1 MTKSTHPHT
10 CALLRNSSRLALTAA
25 LTAGLSVGLATTAA
39 HAQAKATQA
48 TVADNNTVIDEVVV
62 TGYRASLR
70 SAMETKRSS
79 DIMLDAI
86 NAEDIADFPDSNLAE
101 SLQRLPGISIDRDN
115 GEGRTISVRGLS
127 GDFSRVRINNLEAL
141 STGANNDAGASP
153 NRSRA
158 FDFNAFASELFS
170 SVRVSKSSSASADE
184 GSLGA
189 TVDLITGKPFDY
201 KGAAFAASA
210 EDSYYE
216 NGKTH
221 SPRLTGLISDRWF
234 DGKVG
239 FLLSG
244 AYAKRKSVD
253 DTYARGAGSSDF
265 TYRGSTWTGDELPG
279 RAGFA
284 APTGTVFRALIPAP
298 ANTTGAALDAYKANP
313 ANYYNPLA
321 NPAAYAEMTGSD
333 PAAYAKL
340 YPNCAA
346 AAGQPIQTITAT
358 SPGCNDSLIR
368 FPALPSL
375 TQKDVVTERIGLTS
389 AFQVQIS
396 ERTRLTVDALYSRF
410 ESETTNYGLSP
421 VGLNR
426 NNTNASYQFGANV
439 PTATARNGTAM
450 TPAQRRAL
458 YPGTCTFAEETELNP
473 GQDCGQALYGS
484 TPLAGYTFSYTPYNL
499 DPYEYY
505 TNPTSPGYLGTEAS
519 LPFRGDLIGRPSVK
533 LLDAEVVG
541 NNAKYL
547 KLSNIDWRSY
557 ADRGAYTTDF
567 RQASFDVTHE
577 FSDRFHGEF
586 SGGLSQ
592 SKNENQ
598 GTLVE
603 FNYMDAQEA
612 FIFDERG
619 ATGMPRFDAGFNAA
633 DPKKWG
639 LIKGFS
645 AMRNYKRET
654 VNKYKGLKADFTY
667 ELDDNWTIKF
677 GGTGRQF
684 NFSTN
689 QFERNS
695 DLLNPTEKEA
705 GVSIA
710 SLGQVIDFG
719 QGLDVPAGTTTSFFA
734 PSLEAFDD
742 VFDFTC
748 NCVNKYGDYRITRK
762 RNRSASFGVTEKNY
776 AYYAEFNFDYDILD
790 GRRLSGN
797 FGIRQA
803 HTSVDA
809 QGETT
814 AGRPIYGGNSYDDT
828 LPSGNVT
835 FEAFHNFYIRAAA
848 AKVMARPLLG
858 NLSPAV
864 TGISVPGDGSTTGG
878 TLTVGNPKLSPFR
891 GEAYDLAAEWYFT
904 PGGLISLAY
913 FRKDISSYPQT
924 IFYEAPLGEFL
935 DAEAIEQLKLQ
946 FPGATGADVF
956 RRAYIDANYPFLAR
970 QVRDAP
976 GGVLQGWEFNFQ
988 QDLTFLP
995 WYFKNLGIQ
1004 FNATKLDTELTYILD
1019 PGSVN
1024 ATTGAVI
1031 KAPTFGKAP
1040 WLGASPQG
1048 INFTLYYET
1057 EKFNARVS
1065 TAYRDQYYTAYPL
1078 AAGNCDPGL
1087 QSTGAA
1093 CDSPLINEFNGAK
1106 STMNVDFSM
1115 RYSPIKQVSI
1125 TFEAL
1130 NLTNEMS
1137 ERFSYNDP
1145 VISSYGGTGPN
1156 YRFGIRY
1163 KY

>member
-1 MTKSTHPHT
+1 MTTSTHPRT
-10 CALLRNSSRLALTAA
+10 RALLRHSSRRALTAA
-25 LTAGLSVGLATTAA
+25 LTAGFSIGLAATAA
-39 HAQAKATQA
+39 QAQTAP
-48 TVADNNTVIDEVVV
+48 VASNSDASVVEEVVV

-70 SAMETKRSS
+70 SAMETKKTS
-79 DIMLDAI
+79 DVMLDAI

-127 GDFSRVRINNLEAL
+127 GDFSRVRINNMEAL

-170 SVRVSKSSSASADE
+170 SVRVRKSSSADADE

-201 KGAAFAASA
+201 KKTAFAASA

-221 SPRLTGLISDRWF
+221 SPRFTVLASDRWF

-239 FLLSG
+239 LLLSG

-253 DTYARGAGSSDF
+253 DNYGRGAGSSDY

-284 APTGTVFRALIPAP
+284 APTGTVFSALIP
-298 ANTTGAALDAYKANP
+298 TTLKGAALDAYKANP
-313 ANYYNPLA
+313 ANYYNPMA

-346 AAGQPIQTITAT
+346 AAAQPVASLTPTTA
-358 SPGCNDSLIR
+358 GCNDSLIR
-368 FPALPSL
+368 FPALPTL
-375 TQKDVVTERIGLTS
+375 NQKDVDTERLGLTG

-396 ERTRLTVDALYSRF
+396 DRTRLTVDALYSRF
-410 ESETTNYGLSP
+410 KSVTTNYGLSP

-426 NNTNASYQFGANV
+426 NNTNASYAYGGNV
-439 PTATARNGTAM
+439 PTATARNGSTL
-450 TPAQRRAL
+450 TEAQRRGL
-458 YPGTCTFAEETELNP
+458 YPGSCTFAEETELNP
-473 GQDCGQALYGS
+473 GQDCGQSLNGTAPVS
-484 TPLAGYTFSYTPYNL
+484 GYTFSYNPNNL

-505 TNPTSPGYLGTEAS
+505 TNPASPGYAGPGAS

-541 NNAKYL
+541 QNAEYL
-547 KLSNIDWRSY
+547 KLGNVDWRSA

-567 RQASFDVTHE
+567 RQVSADLTHE
-577 FSDRFHGEF
+577 FSDRFSGQF
-586 SGGLSQ
+586 SAGLSE
-592 SKNENQ
+592 STNKNT

-603 FNYMDAQEA
+603 FNYMDAPEP

-633 DPKKWG
+633 DPNKWG
-639 LIKGFS
+639 IVKGFS
-645 AMRNYKRET
+645 AMRNYERET
-654 VNKYKGLKADFTY
+654 VNTYKGLKADFTY
-667 ELDDNWTIKF
+667 EVDDHWTIKF
-677 GGTGRQF
+677 GGTGRRF
-684 NFSTN
+684 KFTTN

-695 DLLNPTEKEA
+695 DLLNPTEREA

-719 QGLDVPAGTTTSFFA
+719 QGLEVPEGTTTSFFA
-734 PSLEAFDD
+734 PSLEAFDN
-742 VFDFTC
+742 VFGFTC
-748 NCVNKYGDYRITRK
+748 NCINKYGDFRITRK
-762 RNRSASFGVTEKNY
+762 RNRSASFGVTEENL
-776 AYYAEFNFDYDILD
+776 AYYAQFNFSYDVLD

-797 FGIRQA
+797 LGIRQA
-803 HTSVDA
+803 HTAVDS

-814 AGRPIYGGNSYDDT
+814 AGRAIYGKNSYDDT
-828 LPSGNVT
+828 LPAGNVT
-835 FEAFHNFYIRAAA
+835 FEAFHNFYVRAAA

-864 TGISVPGDGSTTGG
+864 TGISIPSDGSSTGA

-891 GEAYDLAAEWYFT
+891 GEAYDIAAEWYFT

-913 FRKDISSYPQT
+913 FRKDIASYPQT
-924 IFYEAPLGEFL
+924 IFYEAPLSDFL
-935 DAEAIEQLKLQ
+935 DPAAIEQLKAQ
-946 FPGATGADVF
+946 FPGETGGDVF
-956 RRAYIDANYPFLAR
+956 RRAYIDANNPVLAR

-976 GGVLQGWEFNFQ
+976 GGILQGWEFNYQ

-995 WYFKNLGIQ
+995 WYFKNLGVQ
-1004 FNATKLDTELTYILD
+1004 FNMTKLDTELTYILD

-1024 ATTGAVI
+1024 AATGAVT
-1031 KAPTFGKAP
+1031 KAPVHGKGP
-1040 WLGASPQG
+1040 WLGASPKG
-1048 INFTLYYET
+1048 VNFTLYYET
-1057 EKFNARVS
+1057 DKFNARVS
-1065 TAYRDQYYTAYPL
+1065 VAHRSRYYTTYPIT
-1078 AAGNCDPGL
+1078 AGNCDPGL
-1087 QSTGAA
+1087 QANGSA
-1093 CDSPLINEFNGAK
+1093 CDSPLINEFSGAK
-1106 STMNVDFSM
+1106 ATTNVDFSM
-1115 RYSPIKQVSI
+1115 RYQPLKQVSI

-1130 NLTNEMS
+1130 NITNEMA
-1137 ERFSYNDP
+1137 ERFSYADP
-1145 VISSYGGTGPN
+1145 VVQSYGGTGPN
-1156 YRFGIRY
+1156 YRIGVRY

>member
-39 HAQAKATQA
+39 HAQATSGAA
-48 TVADNNTVIDEVVV
+48 VENTVDEVVV

-70 SAMETKRSS
+70 SAIETKKTS
-79 DIMLDAI
+79 DVMLDAI

-127 GDFSRVRINNLEAL
+127 GDFSRVRINNMEAL
-141 STGANNDAGASP
+141 STGAANDSGSSP

-170 SVRVSKSSSASADE
+170 SVRVTKSSSASADE

-201 KGAAFAASA
+201 KGAEFAASA

-221 SPRLTGLISDRWF
+221 SPRLTMLASDRWL

-239 FLLSG
+239 LLVSG

-253 DTYARGAGSSDF
+253 DSYSRGTGSSDYA
-265 TYRGSTWTGDELPG
+265 YRGSTWTGDELPG

-284 APTGTVFRALIPAP
+284 APTGTVFTALIP
-298 ANTTGAALDAYKANP
+298 TTLTGAALDAYKANP

-346 AAGQPIQTITAT
+346 ATATPVAGVTPT

-375 TQKDVVTERIGLTS
+375 TQKDVDTERVGLTA
-389 AFQVQIS
+389 AFQVEIS
-396 ERTRLTVDALYSRF
+396 ERTKLTVDALYSRF
-410 ESETTNYGLSP
+410 KSETTNYGLSP

-426 NNTNASYQFGANV
+426 NNTNASYSYGANV
-439 PTATARNGTAM
+439 PTATARAGSAM
-450 TPAQRRAL
+450 TAAQRRAL
-458 YPGTCTFAEETELNP
+458 YPGTCTFADETELNP
-473 GQDCGQALYGS
+473 GQDCGQSLYG
-484 TPLAGYTFSYTPYNL
+484 TAPLPGYSFSYSPYNR

-505 TNPTSPGYLGTEAS
+505 TNPLSPGYAGPEAS

-533 LLDAEVVG
+533 LLDADVVG
-541 NNAKYL
+541 QNAEYL
-547 KLSNIDWRSY
+547 KLGNVDWRSY

-567 RQASFDVTHE
+567 KQVSLDLTHE
-577 FSDRFHGEF
+577 FSDRFRGQF
-586 SGGLSQ
+586 SAGMSE
-592 SKNENQ
+592 SKNDNQ

-603 FNYMDAQEA
+603 FNYMDAQEP

-639 LIKGFS
+639 IIKGFS

-654 VNKYKGLKADFTY
+654 DNTYKGFKADFTY
-667 ELDDNWTIKF
+667 DVDDNWTLKF
-677 GGTGRQF
+677 GGTGRKYE
-684 NFSTN
+684 FSTN

-742 VFDFTC
+742 VFGFTC
-748 NCVNKYGDYRITRK
+748 NCINKYGDYRITRK
-762 RNRSASFGVTEKNY
+762 RNRSASFAVNESNY
-776 AYYAEFNFDYDILD
+776 AYYAEFDFNYDVLD

-797 FGIRQA
+797 LGIRQT
-803 HTSVDA
+803 HTNVDS

-864 TGISVPGDGSTTGG
+864 TGISVPGDGSTTGA

-891 GEAYDLAAEWYFT
+891 GKAYDLAAEWYFNK
-904 PGGLISLAY
+904 GGLISLAY

-924 IFYEAPLGEFL
+924 IFYEAPLTEFL
-935 DAEAIEQLKLQ
+935 DADAITALKAQ
-946 FPGATGADVF
+946 FPGTTGSDVF

-995 WYFKNLGIQ
+995 WYFKNLGVQ

-1024 ATTGAVI
+1024 ATTGVVT
-1031 KAPTFGKAP
+1031 KAPTYGKAP
-1040 WLGASPQG
+1040 WLGSSPKG
-1048 INFTLYYET
+1048 INFTVYYET

-1065 TAYRDQYYTAYPL
+1065 TAYRDQYYTSYPL

-1115 RYSPIKQVSI
+1115 RYSPIPQVSI

-1130 NLTNEMS
+1130 NITNEMS

-1145 VISSYGGTGPN
+1145 VIQSYGGAGPN
-1156 YRFGIRY
+1156 YRIGVRY

>member
-25 LTAGLSVGLATTAA
+25 LTASVSIGLAAGAA
-39 HAQAKATQA
+39 HAQSASTPN
-48 TVADNNTVIDEVVV
+48 ADAAVVEEVVV

-70 SAMETKRSS
+70 SAMETKKTS
-79 DIMLDAI
+79 DVMLDAI

-127 GDFSRVRINNLEAL
+127 GDFSRVRINNMEAL
-141 STGANNDAGASP
+141 STGAANDAGSSP

-158 FDFNAFASELFS
+158 FDFNAFASQLFR
-170 SVRVSKSSSASADE
+170 SVRVTKSSSAAADE

-201 KGAAFAASA
+201 KKRAFAVSA

-221 SPRLTGLISDRWF
+221 SPRVTVLASDRWF

-239 FLLSG
+239 MLVSG

-253 DTYARGAGSSDF
+253 DTYARGPGSSDY

-284 APTGTVFRALIPAP
+284 APTGTVFTALIP
-298 ANTTGAALDAYKANP
+298 TTLTGAALATYKANP
-313 ANYYNPLA
+313 ANYYNPMA
-321 NPAAYAEMTGSD
+321 NSAAYAEMTGSD

-346 AAGQPIQTITAT
+346 AVAQPVSGVTAT

-375 TQKDVVTERIGLTS
+375 TEKVVGTERLGLTA

-410 ESETTNYGLSP
+410 ESVTTNYGLSP

-426 NNTNASYQFGANV
+426 NNTNASYSYGANV
-439 PTATARNGTAM
+439 PTATARNGSAM
-450 TPAQRRAL
+450 TAAQRRAL
-458 YPGTCTFAEETELNP
+458 YPGTCTFADETELNP
-473 GQDCGQALYGS
+473 GQDCGQSLYGT
-484 TPLAGYTFSYTPYNL
+484 TPLPGYSFSYTPYNL

-505 TNPTSPGYLGTEAS
+505 TNPASVGYAGPAAT

-541 NNAKYL
+541 QNAEYL

-557 ADRGAYTTDF
+557 ADRGSYTTDF
-567 RQASFDVTHE
+567 RQFSVNLTHE
-577 FSDRFHGEF
+577 FSDRFRGEF
-586 SGGLSQ
+586 SGGMSE
-592 SKNENQ
+592 STNKNQ

-603 FNYMDAQEA
+603 FNYMDAQEP

-619 ATGMPRFDAGFNAA
+619 ASGMPKFDAGFNAA
-633 DPKKWG
+633 DPNKWG
-639 LIKGFS
+639 IIKGFS
-645 AMRNYKRET
+645 GMRNYVRET
-654 VNKYKGLKADFTY
+654 VNTYEGLKADFTY
-667 ELDDNWTIKF
+667 ELDDNWSVQF
-677 GGTGRQF
+677 GGTGRKF
-684 NFSTN
+684 EFTTN
-689 QFERNS
+689 QFERNN

-710 SLGQVIDFG
+710 SLGQVVDVA
-719 QGLDVPAGTTTSFFA
+719 QGLNAPAGTTTSFWA
-734 PSLEAFDD
+734 PNMDAFSN
-742 VFDFTC
+742 VFGFDC
-748 NCVNKYGDYRITRK
+748 NCINKYGDYRVTRK
-762 RNRSASFGVTEKNY
+762 RNRSASFGVTEENY
-776 AYYAEFNFDYDILD
+776 AYYAQFNFNYDILD

-797 FGIRQA
+797 VGVRQA
-803 HTSVDA
+803 HTEVNA

-814 AGRPIYGGNSYDDT
+814 AGRPIYGDNSYDDT
-828 LPSGNVT
+828 LPAGNVT

-864 TGISVPGDGSTTGG
+864 TGISVPSDGSSTGG

-891 GEAYDLAAEWYFT
+891 GKAYDVAAEWYFM
-904 PGGLISLAY
+904 PGGLISLGY

-924 IFYEAPLGEFL
+924 IFYEAPLSEFL
-935 DAEAIEQLKLQ
+935 DPEAIEALKLG
-946 FPGATGADVF
+946 FPGATGGDVF
-956 RRAYIDANYPFLAR
+956 RRAYIDADNTFLAR

-976 GGVLQGWEFNFQ
+976 GGVLQGWEFNYQ

-1004 FNATKLDTELTYILD
+1004 FNMTKLDTELTYILD

-1024 ATTGAVI
+1024 AATGAVT
-1031 KAPTFGKAP
+1031 KAPVYGKGP
-1040 WLGASPQG
+1040 WLGASPNG
-1048 INFTLYYET
+1048 MNFTLYYET

-1065 TAYRDQYYTAYPL
+1065 VAHRSRYYTTYPIT
-1078 AAGNCDPGL
+1078 AGNCDPGL
-1087 QSTGAA
+1087 QANGSA
-1093 CDSPLINEFNGAK
+1093 CDSPLINEFSGAK
-1106 STMNVDFSM
+1106 ATTNVDFSM
-1115 RYSPIKQVSI
+1115 RYQPLKQVSI

-1130 NLTNEMS
+1130 NITNEMA
-1137 ERFSYNDP
+1137 ERFSYADP
-1145 VISSYGGTGPN
+1145 VIQSYGGTGPN
-1156 YRFGIRY
+1156 YRIGVRY

>member
-1 MTKSTHPHT
+1 MTINDQNARSIRGY
-10 CALLRNSSRLALTAA
+10 LLAGISATAIIA
-25 LTAGLSVGLATTAA
+25 CFGSATAMAQE
-39 HAQAKATQA
+39 AQATAPA
-48 TVADNNTVIDEVVV
+48 ETVSEVVV
-62 TGYRASLR
+62 TGYRAALR
-70 SAMETKRSS
+70 SAMETKKTS
-79 DIMLDAI
+79 DVMLDAI

-127 GDFSRVRINNLEAL
+127 GDFSRVRINNMEAL

-170 SVRVSKSSSASADE
+170 SVKVRKSSSAEADE

-201 KGAAFAASA
+201 KRSAFAASA

-221 SPRLTGLISDRWF
+221 SPRVTVLASDRWF
-234 DGKVG
+234 DGRVG
-239 FLLSG
+239 LLVSG

-253 DTYARGAGSSDF
+253 DTYGRGGGSADY

-284 APTGTVFRALIPAP
+284 APTGTVFRALIP
-298 ANTTGAALDAYKANP
+298 TTLTGAALDTYKANP
-313 ANYYNPLA
+313 ANYYNPVA
-321 NPAAYAEMTGSD
+321 NPAAYAELTGSD
-333 PAAYAKL
+333 PIAYAKL
-340 YPNCAA
+340 NPNCAA
-346 AAGQPIQTITAT
+346 TAAQAVASLTPTTG
-358 SPGCNDSLIR
+358 GCNDSLIR

-375 TQKDVVTERIGLTS
+375 TQKNVDTERLGLTA

-396 ERTRLTVDALYSRF
+396 DRTRLSIDALYSRF
-410 ESETTNYGLSP
+410 KSVTTNYGLSP

-426 NNTNASYQFGANV
+426 NNTNAAYAYGANV
-439 PTATARNGTAM
+439 PTATARNGTAFND
-450 TPAQRRAL
+450 TQRRAL
-458 YPGTCTFAEETELNP
+458 YPGGCTFADETDLNP
-473 GQDCGQALYGS
+473 GQDCGQSLYG
-484 TPLAGYTFSYTPYNL
+484 TAPVAGYNFSYNPYNL

-505 TNPTSPGYLGTEAS
+505 TNAASPGYAGPASS

-541 NNAKYL
+541 QNAEYL
-547 KLSNIDWRSY
+547 KLGNVDWRSA

-567 RQASFDVTHE
+567 RQVSLDLTHE
-577 FSDRFHGEF
+577 FSDKLSAEF
-586 SGGLSQ
+586 SLGMSE
-592 SKNENQ
+592 STNKNQ

-619 ATGMPRFDAGFNAA
+619 AKGMPRVDAGFNAA

-639 LIKGFS
+639 IVKGFS
-645 AMRNYKRET
+645 AMRNYERET
-654 VNKYKGLKADFTY
+654 VNTYEGLKADFTY
-667 ELDDNWTIKF
+667 ALDDNWTIKF
-677 GGTGRQF
+677 GGTGRKF
-684 NFSTN
+684 EFTTN
-689 QFERNS
+689 QFERNN
-695 DLLNPTEKEA
+695 DTLNPTEREA

-719 QGLDVPAGTTTSFFA
+719 QGLDVPEGTTTSFFA
-734 PSLEAFDD
+734 PSLEAFSKAFG
-742 VFDFTC
+742 FDC
-748 NCVNKYGDYRITRK
+748 NCINKYGDFRVTRK
-762 RNRSASFGVTEKNY
+762 RNRSASFGVTEENY
-776 AYYAEFNFDYDILD
+776 AYYAQFGFSYDILD

-797 FGIRQA
+797 VGVRQA
-803 HTSVDA
+803 HTAVSA
-809 QGETT
+809 EGETT
-814 AGRPIYGGNSYDDT
+814 AGRPIYGKNSYDDT
-828 LPSGNVT
+828 LPAGNLT
-835 FEAFHNFYIRAAA
+835 FEAFHNFYVRVAA

-864 TGISVPGDGSTTGG
+864 TGISIPSDGSSTGA

-891 GEAYDLAAEWYFT
+891 GEAYDIAAEWYFA
-904 PGGLISLAY
+904 PGGLISLGY
-913 FRKDISSYPQT
+913 FRKDIASYPQT
-924 IFYEAPLGEFL
+924 VFYEAPLSEFL
-935 DAEAIEQLKLQ
+935 DADAIEQLKLQ
-946 FPGATGADVF
+946 FPGATGGDVF
-956 RRAYIDANYPFLAR
+956 RRAYIDADNPVLAR

-976 GGVLQGWEFNFQ
+976 GGVLQGWEFSYQ
-988 QDLTFLP
+988 QDFTFLP
-995 WYFKNLGIQ
+995 WYFKNLGVQ
-1004 FNATKLDTELTYILD
+1004 FNMTKLDTEMTYILD

-1031 KAPTFGKAP
+1031 KAPVYGKGP
-1040 WLGASPQG
+1040 WLGASPKG

-1057 EKFNARVS
+1057 DKFNARVS
-1065 TAYRDQYYTAYPL
+1065 MAQRDQYYTRYPVS
-1078 AAGNCDPGL
+1078 AGNCDPGL

-1093 CDSPLINEFNGAK
+1093 CDSPLINEFDGAK
-1106 STMNVDFSM
+1106 STTNVDFSM
-1115 RYSPIKQVSI
+1115 RYQPMKQVSL

-1130 NLTNEMS
+1130 NITSEKS
-1137 ERFSYNDP
+1137 ERFTFSDP
-1145 VISSYGGTGPN
+1145 VVLSYGGTGPN
-1156 YRFGIRY
+1156 YRIGVRY

>member
-1 MTKSTHPHT
+1 MTEPRHLHT
-10 CALLRNSSRLALTAA
+10 CALLRDTSRLAMTAA
-25 LTAGLSVGLATTAA
+25 LTAGFSIGLAANAARAQSTPTAA
-39 HAQAKATQA
+39 EA
-48 TVADNNTVIDEVVV
+48 NLIEEVVV

-70 SAMETKRSS
+70 SAMETKKTS

-127 GDFSRVRINNLEAL
+127 GDFSRVRINNMEAL
-141 STGANNDAGASP
+141 STGANNDAGSSP

-170 SVRVSKSSSASADE
+170 SVRVSKSSSAEADE

-201 KGAAFAASA
+201 KGSAFAASA

-221 SPRLTGLISDRWF
+221 SPRLTVLASDRWF

-239 FLLSG
+239 LLVSG

-253 DTYARGAGSSDF
+253 DGYSRGAGSSDY

-284 APTGTVFRALIPAP
+284 APTGTVFSALIP
-298 ANTTGAALDAYKANP
+298 TTLTGAALDAYKANP

-346 AAGQPIQTITAT
+346 AASAPVAGVTAT

-375 TQKDVVTERIGLTS
+375 TQKNVDTERLGLTA
-389 AFQVQIS
+389 AFQMQIS

-410 ESETTNYGLSP
+410 TSETTNYGLTP

-426 NNTNASYQFGANV
+426 NNTNASYQFGANT
-439 PTATARNGTAM
+439 PTATARAGTAM
-450 TPAQRRAL
+450 TAAQRRAL
-458 YPGTCTFAEETELNP
+458 YPGTCTFADETDLNP
-473 GQDCGQALYGS
+473 GQDCGQSLYGT
-484 TPLAGYTFSYTPYNL
+484 TPLPGYTFSYTPYNL

-505 TNPTSPGYLGTEAS
+505 TNPASPGYAGPEAS

-541 NNAKYL
+541 QNAEYL
-547 KLSNIDWRSY
+547 KLANVDWRSY

-567 RQASFDVTHE
+567 RQVSLNLTHE
-577 FSDRFHGEF
+577 FSDKFRGEF
-586 SGGLSQ
+586 SAGMSE
-592 SKNENQ
+592 SKNDNT

-603 FNYMDAQEA
+603 FNYMDAPEA

-619 ATGMPRFDAGFNAA
+619 AAGMPKFDAGFNAA

-639 LIKGFS
+639 IVKGFS
-645 AMRNYKRET
+645 GMRNYKRET
-654 VNKYKGLKADFTY
+654 DNTYKGFKADFTY
-667 ELDDNWTIKF
+667 DLDDNWTIKF
-677 GGTGRQF
+677 GGTGRKF
-684 NFSTN
+684 EFTTN

-705 GVSIA
+705 GVSVA

-719 QGLDVPAGTTTSFFA
+719 EGLKVPAGTTTSFFA

-748 NCVNKYGDYRITRK
+748 NCINKYGDYRITRK
-762 RNRSASFGVTEKNY
+762 RNRSASFGVTEENY
-776 AYYAEFNFDYDILD
+776 AYYAQFNFNYDVLD

-797 FGIRQA
+797 LGIRQA

-864 TGISVPGDGSTTGG
+864 TGISVPSDGATTGG

-891 GEAYDLAAEWYFT
+891 GKAYDIAAEWYFR

-924 IFYEAPLGEFL
+924 IFYEAPLSEFL
-935 DAEAIEQLKLQ
+935 DADAISALKAQ
-946 FPGATGADVF
+946 FPGTTGGDVL

-995 WYFKNLGIQ
+995 WYFKNLGVQ

-1024 ATTGAVI
+1024 ATTGAVT

-1040 WLGASPQG
+1040 WLGSSPEG
-1048 INFTLYYET
+1048 LNFTLYYET

-1065 TAYRDQYYTAYPL
+1065 TAYRAKYYTAYPL

-1087 QSTGAA
+1087 QANGTA

-1115 RYSPIKQVSI
+1115 RYQPIKQVSI

-1130 NLTNEMS
+1130 NITNEMS

-1145 VISSYGGTGPN
+1145 VVASYGGTGPN
-1156 YRFGIRY
+1156 YRIGVRY

>member
-1 MTKSTHPHT
+1 MTTMHPHT
-10 CALLRNSSRLALTAA
+10 RALLRNSSRLALTTA
-25 LTAGLSVGLATTAA
+25 LAAGLSMGLAATAA
-39 HAQAKATQA
+39 RAQTAQAAQPA
-48 TVADNNTVIDEVVV
+48 AVENTVDEVVV

-70 SAMETKRSS
+70 SAMETKKTS
-79 DIMLDAI
+79 DVMLDAI

-127 GDFSRVRINNLEAL
+127 GDFSRVRINNMEAL
-141 STGANNDAGASP
+141 STGAANDSGSSP

-170 SVRVSKSSSASADE
+170 SVRVTKSSSASADE

-201 KGAAFAASA
+201 KAGAFAASA

-221 SPRLTGLISDRWF
+221 SPRLTLLASDRWL

-239 FLLSG
+239 LLVSG

-253 DTYARGAGSSDF
+253 DSYARGGGSSDY

-284 APTGTVFRALIPAP
+284 APTGTVFTALIP
-298 ANTTGAALDAYKANP
+298 TTLTGAALDAYKANP

-346 AAGQPIQTITAT
+346 VTAQPVAGVMPTT
-358 SPGCNDSLIR
+358 PGCNDSLIR

-375 TQKDVVTERIGLTS
+375 TEKDVDTERLGLTA
-389 AFQVQIS
+389 AFQVEIS
-396 ERTRLTVDALYSRF
+396 ERTKLTVDALYSRF
-410 ESETTNYGLSP
+410 KSVTTNYGLSP

-426 NNTNASYQFGANV
+426 NNTNASYAYGANV
-439 PTATARNGTAM
+439 PTATARAGTAM
-450 TPAQRRAL
+450 TAAQRRAL
-458 YPGTCTFAEETELNP
+458 YPGTCTFADETELNP
-473 GQDCGQALYGS
+473 GQDCGQSLYGT
-484 TPLAGYTFSYTPYNL
+484 TPLPGYSFSYSPYNL

-505 TNPTSPGYLGTEAS
+505 TNPLSPGYAGPEAS

-541 NNAKYL
+541 QNAEYL

-567 RQASFDVTHE
+567 KQVSFDLTHE
-577 FSDRFHGEF
+577 FSDKFRGQF
-586 SGGLSQ
+586 SAGMSE
-592 SKNENQ
+592 SKNDNQ

-639 LIKGFS
+639 IIKGFS

-654 VNKYKGLKADFTY
+654 DNTYKGAKADFTY
-667 ELDDNWTIKF
+667 EVDDNWTLKF
-677 GGTGRQF
+677 GGTGRKYD
-684 NFSTN
+684 FSTN

-710 SLGQVIDFG
+710 SLGQVVEFG
-719 QGLDVPAGTTTSFFA
+719 QGLDVPEGTTTSFFA
-734 PSLEAFDD
+734 PSLEAFDKA
-742 VFDFTC
+742 FGFTC
-748 NCVNKYGDYRITRK
+748 NCINKYGDYRITRK
-762 RNRSASFGVTEKNY
+762 RNRSASFAVSEKNY
-776 AYYAEFNFDYDILD
+776 AYYAEFDFNYDVLD

-797 FGIRQA
+797 IGVRQT
-803 HTSVDA
+803 HTAVDA

-814 AGRPIYGGNSYDDT
+814 AGRPIYGGNTYDDT

-891 GEAYDLAAEWYFT
+891 GEAYDLAAEWYFR

-924 IFYEAPLGEFL
+924 IFYEAPLTEFL
-935 DAEAIEQLKLQ
+935 DADAITALKAQ
-946 FPGATGADVF
+946 FPGATGSDVL

-1019 PGSVN
+1019 PGAVN
-1024 ATTGAVI
+1024 ATTGAVT
-1031 KAPTFGKAP
+1031 KAPTYGKAP
-1040 WLGASPQG
+1040 WLGSSPQG
-1048 INFTLYYET
+1048 VNFTLYYET
-1057 EKFNARVS
+1057 DKFNARVS
-1065 TAYRDQYYTAYPL
+1065 TAYRDQYYTSYPL

-1087 QSTGAA
+1087 QANGSA

-1115 RYSPIKQVSI
+1115 RYSPIEQVSI

-1130 NLTNEMS
+1130 NITNEMS

-1145 VISSYGGTGPN
+1145 VIQSYGGAGPN
-1156 YRFGIRY
+1156 YRIGVRY

>member
-1 MTKSTHPHT
+1 MTKSTHLHT

-25 LTAGLSVGLATTAA
+25 LTAGFSIGLAATAA
-39 HAQAKATQA
+39 QAQNTQTA
-48 TVADNNTVIDEVVV
+48 SAETNVIEEVVV

-70 SAMETKRSS
+70 SAMETKKTS
-79 DIMLDAI
+79 DVMLDAI

-127 GDFSRVRINNLEAL
+127 GDFSRVRVNNMEAL
-141 STGANNDAGASP
+141 STGASNDAGSSP

-170 SVRVSKSSSASADE
+170 SVRVSKSSSAAADE

-189 TVDLITGKPFDY
+189 TVDLYTGKPFDY
-201 KGAAFAASA
+201 KGSAFAASA

-221 SPRLTGLISDRWF
+221 SPRFTVLASDRWF

-239 FLLSG
+239 LLVSG

-253 DTYARGAGSSDF
+253 DTYARGAGSSDY

-284 APTGTVFRALIPAP
+284 APTGTVFTALIP
-298 ANTTGAALDAYKANP
+298 TTLTGAALAAYKANP
-313 ANYYNPLA
+313 ANYYNPMA
-321 NPAAYAEMTGSD
+321 NAAAYAEMTGSD

-346 AAGQPIQTITAT
+346 AVGQPVAGVTAT
-358 SPGCNDSLIR
+358 SPGCNDSLVR

-375 TQKDVVTERIGLTS
+375 TQKDVDTERLGLTA
-389 AFQVQIS
+389 AFQVRIS

-410 ESETTNYGLSP
+410 ESTTTNYGLSP

-426 NNTNASYQFGANV
+426 NNTNASYSYGGNV
-439 PTATARNGTAM
+439 PTATARNGSAM
-450 TPAQRRAL
+450 TDAQRRAL
-458 YPGTCTFAEETELNP
+458 YPGTCTFADETELNP
-473 GQDCGQALYGS
+473 GQDCGQSLYGN
-484 TPLAGYTFSYTPYNL
+484 TPLPGYSFSYTPYNL

-505 TNPTSPGYLGTEAS
+505 TNPASPGYAGPAAS

-541 NNAKYL
+541 QNAEYL
-547 KLSNIDWRSY
+547 KLGNIDWRSY

-567 RQASFDVTHE
+567 RQVSLNLTHE
-577 FSDRFHGEF
+577 FSDRFRAEF
-586 SGGLSQ
+586 SGGMSE
-592 SKNENQ
+592 STNKNQ

-603 FNYMDAQEA
+603 FNYMDAQEP

-619 ATGMPRFDAGFNAA
+619 ASGMPRFDAGFNAA

-639 LIKGFS
+639 IIKGFS
-645 AMRNYKRET
+645 GMRNYVRET
-654 VNKYKGLKADFTY
+654 VNTYKGLKADFTY
-667 ELDDNWTIKF
+667 ELDDNWSVQF
-677 GGTGRQF
+677 GGTGRRF
-684 NFSTN
+684 EFTTN
-689 QFERNS
+689 QFERNN

-710 SLGQVIDFG
+710 SLGQVVDVG
-719 QGLDVPAGTTTSFFA
+719 QGLNAPAGTTTSFWA
-734 PSLEAFDD
+734 PDMEAFDN
-742 VFDFTC
+742 VFGFTC
-748 NCVNKYGDYRITRK
+748 NCINKYGDYRITRK
-762 RNRSASFGVTEKNY
+762 RNRSASFGVTEENL
-776 AYYAEFNFDYDILD
+776 AYYAQFNFNYDVLD

-797 FGIRQA
+797 VGVRQA
-803 HTSVDA
+803 HTEVNA

-814 AGRPIYGGNSYDDT
+814 AGRPIYGDNSYDDT

-864 TGISVPGDGSTTGG
+864 TGISVPSDGSSTGG

-891 GEAYDLAAEWYFT
+891 GKAYDVAAEWYFM
-904 PGGLISLAY
+904 PGGLISLGY

-924 IFYEAPLGEFL
+924 IFYEAPLSEFL
-935 DAEAIEQLKLQ
+935 DPEAIEALKLG
-946 FPGATGADVF
+946 FPGATGGDVF
-956 RRAYIDANYPFLAR
+956 RRAYIDANNPFLAR

-976 GGVLQGWEFNFQ
+976 GGVLQGWEFNYQ

-995 WYFKNLGIQ
+995 WYFKNLGVQ

-1024 ATTGAVI
+1024 ATTGAVT
-1031 KAPTFGKAP
+1031 KAPVYGKAP
-1040 WLGASPQG
+1040 WLGSSPEG
-1048 INFTLYYET
+1048 LNFTLYYET

-1065 TAYRDQYYTAYPL
+1065 TAYRSEYNTTYPL
-1078 AAGNCDPGL
+1078 TAGNCDPGL
-1087 QSTGAA
+1087 QSNGAA
-1093 CDSPLINEFNGAK
+1093 CDSPLINEFAGAK

-1115 RYSPIKQVSI
+1115 RYQPIKQVSI

-1130 NLTNEMS
+1130 NITNEMS
-1137 ERFSYNDP
+1137 ERYAYSDP
-1145 VISSYGGTGPN
+1145 VISSYGGAGPN
-1156 YRFGIRY
+1156 YRIGIRY

>member
-25 LTAGLSVGLATTAA
+25 LTAGFSIGLAATAA
-39 HAQAKATQA
+39 QAQTAQTAA
-48 TVADNNTVIDEVVV
+48 AETVIDEVVV

-70 SAMETKRSS
+70 SAMETKKTS
-79 DIMLDAI
+79 DVMLDAI

-127 GDFSRVRINNLEAL
+127 GDFSRVRINNMEAL

-170 SVRVSKSSSASADE
+170 SVRVRKSSSAEADE

-201 KGAAFAASA
+201 KNGAFAASA

-221 SPRLTGLISDRWF
+221 SPRFTVLASDRWF

-239 FLLSG
+239 LLVSG

-253 DTYARGAGSSDF
+253 DNYARGGGSADY
-265 TYRGSTWTGDELPG
+265 TYRGSTWTGNELPG

-284 APTGTVFRALIPAP
+284 APTGTVFSALIP
-298 ANTTGAALDAYKANP
+298 TTLTGAALDAYKANA
-313 ANYYNPLA
+313 ANYYDPLA

-346 AAGQPIQTITAT
+346 TAGQPVSALTPTT
-358 SPGCNDSLIR
+358 SGCNDSLIR
-368 FPALPSL
+368 FPALPTL
-375 TQKDVVTERIGLTS
+375 NEKDVDTERLGLTA

-410 ESETTNYGLSP
+410 ESTTTNYGLSP

-426 NNTNASYQFGANV
+426 NNTNASYSYGANV
-439 PTATARNGTAM
+439 PTATARAGTAM
-450 TPAQRRAL
+450 TAAQRRAL
-458 YPGTCTFAEETELNP
+458 YPGACTFAAETELNP
-473 GQDCGQALYGS
+473 GQDCGQSLYGT
-484 TPLAGYTFSYTPYNL
+484 TPLPGYSFSYSPYNL

-505 TNPTSPGYLGTEAS
+505 TNPTSPGYAGPAAS

-541 NNAKYL
+541 QNAEYL
-547 KLSNIDWRSY
+547 KLGNVDWRSA

-567 RQASFDVTHE
+567 RQVSFDLTHE
-577 FSDRFHGEF
+577 FSDRFRGQF
-586 SGGLSQ
+586 SAGMSE
-592 SKNENQ
+592 STNENQ

-603 FNYMDAQEA
+603 FNYMDAPEP

-619 ATGMPRFDAGFNAA
+619 ANGMPRFDAGFNAA
-633 DPKKWG
+633 DPNKWG
-639 LIKGFS
+639 IIKGFS
-645 AMRNYKRET
+645 GMRNYKRTTENT
-654 VNKYKGLKADFTY
+654 YKGLKADFTY
-667 ELDDNWTIKF
+667 ELDDNWSVQF
-677 GGTGRQF
+677 GGTGRKF
-684 NFSTN
+684 EFTTN

-710 SLGQVIDFG
+710 SLGRVVNFG
-719 QGLDVPAGTTTSFFA
+719 DGLEVPQGTTTSFFA
-734 PSLEAFDD
+734 PSLEAFDS
-742 VFDFTC
+742 VFDFDC
-748 NCVNKYGDYRITRK
+748 NCINKYGDFRITRK
-762 RNRSASFGVTEKNY
+762 RNRSASFGVTEDNY
-776 AYYAEFNFDYDILD
+776 AYYAQFNFNYDVLD

-797 FGIRQA
+797 VGVRQA
-803 HTSVDA
+803 HTEVNA

-814 AGRPIYGGNSYDDT
+814 AGRPIYGANSYDDT
-828 LPSGNVT
+828 LPAGNVT

-864 TGISVPGDGSTTGG
+864 TGISVPSDGSSTGG

-891 GEAYDLAAEWYFT
+891 GKAYDVAAEWYFT
-904 PGGLISLAY
+904 PGGLISLGY

-924 IFYEAPLGEFL
+924 IFYEAPLSEFL
-935 DAEAIEQLKLQ
+935 DPEAIEALKLG
-946 FPGATGADVF
+946 FPGTTGGDVF
-956 RRAYIDANYPFLAR
+956 RRAYIDANNPFLAR

-976 GGVLQGWEFNFQ
+976 GGVLQGWEFNYQ

-995 WYFKNLGIQ
+995 WYFKNLGVQ

-1019 PGSVN
+1019 PGNVN
-1024 ATTGAVI
+1024 ATTGAVL
-1031 KAPTFGKAP
+1031 KAPVYGKAP
-1040 WLGASPQG
+1040 WLGASPEG
-1048 INFTLYYET
+1048 LNFTLYYET

-1065 TAYRDQYYTAYPL
+1065 VAHRAEYYTKYPVG
-1078 AAGNCDPGL
+1078 AGNCDPGL
-1087 QSTGAA
+1087 QASGAA
-1093 CDSPLINEFNGAK
+1093 CDSPLINEFDGAK
-1106 STMNVDFSM
+1106 ATTNVDFSA
-1115 RYSPIKQVSI
+1115 RYQPIEKVSI

-1130 NLTNEMS
+1130 NITNEMS
-1137 ERFSYNDP
+1137 SRFTFADP
-1145 VISSYGGTGPN
+1145 VVLSYGGSGPN
-1156 YRFGIRY
+1156 YRIGIRY